1 MISGLASGLWR
12 AARCWHLSACTGNHA
27 GTSAQEVRQAYSRW
41 AATYDRDANRTR
53 DLDQQVTRQL
63 LLERHF
69 TRVLELGCGT
79 GKNTATLADIGAQ
92 VVAMDFSPGMLL
104 QARANIDAAHVAF
117 VEADLTLEWPSQA
130 QAMDLVVGNLVL
142 EHIDDLTP
150 VFAQAAQRLVTGGML
165 LVCEL
170 HPFRQYQGTQARF
183 TDTSGA
189 PVLIPAFQHH
199 VSDYLRAAGAA
210 SLVLRQLDEWWH
222 VEDKGLPPRL
232 LSLVFDKP

>member
-1 MISGLASGLWR
+1 MSKPMR
-12 AARCWHLSACTGNHA
+12 TGTDA

-41 AATYDRDANRTR
+41 AATYDLDANRTR
-53 DLDQQVTRQL
+53 DLDQQVTRRL
-63 LLERHF
+63 LPERRF
-69 TRVLELGCGT
+69 ARVLELGCGT
-79 GKNTATLADIGAQ
+79 GKNTATLADIGSQ
-92 VVAMDFSPGMLL
+92 VVAMDFSAGML
-104 QARANIDAAHVAF
+104 QRARAKIDATNVDF
-117 VEADLTLEWPSQA
+117 VEADLTLQWPSQA
-130 QAMDLVVGNLVL
+130 RAMDLIVGNLVL

-150 VFAQAAQRLVTGGML
+150 VFAQATQHLVTGGMM

-183 TDTSGA
+183 ADSNGA

-199 VSDYLRAAGAA
+199 VSEYLRAARDAG
-210 SLVLRQLDEWWH
+210 LVLRQLDEWWH